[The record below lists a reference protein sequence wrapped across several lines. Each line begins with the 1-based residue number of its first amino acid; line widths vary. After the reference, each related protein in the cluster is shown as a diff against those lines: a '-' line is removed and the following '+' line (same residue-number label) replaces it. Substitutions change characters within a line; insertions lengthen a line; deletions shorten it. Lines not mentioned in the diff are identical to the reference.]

1 MIWFESWLSGQHP
14 PCAPGSMAWDRSRWG
29 FSWSRCIIL
38 TAPGGFLP
46 AVVVLM
52 LGPYLAGLAHEF
64 QTSLEN
70 LAYC

>member
-1 MIWFESWLSGQHP
+1 
-14 PCAPGSMAWDRSRWG
+14 MAWDRSRWG